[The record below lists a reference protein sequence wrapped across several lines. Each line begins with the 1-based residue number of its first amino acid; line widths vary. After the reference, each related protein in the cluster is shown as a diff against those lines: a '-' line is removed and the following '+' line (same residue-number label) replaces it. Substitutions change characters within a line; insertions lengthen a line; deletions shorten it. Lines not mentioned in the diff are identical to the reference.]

1 MAAES
6 TGQFKCLMVLLHK
19 FEKDHIP
26 ARAIF
31 IATTC
36 EEPLE

>member
-6 TGQFKCLMVLLHK
+6 TGQFKRLMVLLHK
-19 FEKDHIP
+19 FEKHHIS

-36 EEPLE
+36 EEQS